1 MWNLRKESDPPMR
14 KIMITLLA
22 FTVWR
27 ILLPVH
33 SGFGYEEFLNFS
45 GGHLQG
51 TISIKGTL
59 PSPRRFNLVLYADP
73 YYCGRISDGK
83 GWRFSPITR
92 PGPDRSL
99 PGAIVYLEEV
109 QGGKPI
115 PSTPRIIQTKDCMFL
130 PYISFT
136 KAGEGFRFQNW
147 DPVEHKLEIF
157 LTSGTGGLQLFGKD
171 LPTHPDNNKSDFLLE
186 GTTGKHQAGQEVAY
200 TMDGPGIILFRC
212 NYHEYME
219 GWSVVL
225 SHPYVTKAG
234 ENGEFAITDIPP
246 GDYNLIVWHPMGHT
260 KTNVQILP
268 EHTLSLRVDV
278 PSTATTIYPEADP
291 KPDPFGIDLVGDAHI
306 APTVELQQ
314 WDAHSEAGR

>member
-22 FTVWR
+22 FTLWW
-27 ILLPVH
+27 ILPPVH
-33 SGFGYEEFLNFS
+33 SGLGYEEFSNFS

-51 TISIKGTL
+51 TISIKGRL

-99 PGAIVYLEEV
+99 PGAIVFLEDV
-109 QGGKPI
+109 QRGKPV
-115 PSTPRIIQTKDCMFL
+115 PSTPRVVQTKDCVFH
-130 PYISFT
+130 PYVSSA
-136 KAGEGFRFQNW
+136 KAGAAFRFQNW

-157 LTSGTGGLQLFGKD
+157 LTSSTGGLQLFGKD
-171 LPTHPDNNKSDFLLE
+171 LPTHPDNHKSDFLLE

-234 ENGEFAITDIPP
+234 ENGEFAITDIPS